1 MMMEFRKAGQKFL
14 VVLMGFAI
22 SNAARLP
29 VSAQGS
35 EKIKDFRGTAQ
46 SLALLGT
53 FSEFVDP
60 DLKQRYVNQLRKL
73 FNRYSRSYGESSIS
87 NFKLALNPNEQYF
100 RPITGVLS
108 ESQKQFYKAAQKD
121 NSVDIFVLSS
131 LTETGE
137 GLDLELQLYDA
148 RIETLSAVERVVF
161 QRAQEERSFE
171 DVVYR
176 LMNYIDR
183 DGFVHP
189 NPQEILEKPILLQSG
204 SLSMNSG
211 VGGREFSISPEILSG
226 EGVLAGRPTIGG
238 EKTPFWET
246 WWFWSIIGGTLVS
259 TGGLTYYLT
268 VVDEPPSRA
277 NIRFRNP

>member
-1 MMMEFRKAGQKFL
+1 MNFRMATQKTL
-14 VVLMGFAI
+14 AVGLSLLLAHVPFA
-22 SNAARLP
+22 S
-29 VSAQGS
+29 VDAQGS
-35 EKIKDFRGTAQ
+35 GKIKDFRGTPQ
-46 SLALLGT
+46 SVALLGT

-87 NFKLALNPNEQYF
+87 NFKLALNPNDQFF

-108 ESQKQFYKAAQKD
+108 ENQKQFFKAAQKD

-137 GLDLELQLYDA
+137 GLDLELQLFDA

-189 NPQEILEKPILLQSG
+189 NPQEILEKPILLQAANFNVESG
-204 SLSMNSG
+204 A
-211 VGGREFSISPEILSG
+211 GGREFSISPEILSG

-246 WWFWSIIGGTLVS
+246 WWFWSIIGGTLIS

-277 NIRFRNP
+277 NIRFKSP